1 MEQILINK
9 YINQSV
15 HYVNFFS
22 VTLFYWLRSTALYAE
37 LSYNTTG
44 QFRLFLDWNQSF
56 CWTWCSFSVLMQS
69 DYLKKPY
76 VKYYKKTMSFHFV
89 IRCNFLKINHCM
101 YNFIFLMSL
110 QELDLIMWLCL
121 LFAKDQ
127 TIGKKFLLRRG
138 HYLFESF

>member
-76 VKYYKKTMSFHFV
+76 VKYYKVETHCLFV
-89 IRCNFLKINHCM
+89 IFNIWLLMFIHQFICINFWVRLWESLKKWREKM
-101 YNFIFLMSL
+101 YKEF
-110 QELDLIMWLCL
+110 DL
-121 LFAKDQ
+121 LFFPS
-127 TIGKKFLLRRG
+127 TFMM
-138 HYLFESF
+138 